1 MSSVLGC
8 LRLVAHVFWEAHALD
23 ELTAMYGSVIA
34 LQTCADTT
42 VSDNQHKQAGKLD
55 LEYRSCAHHIQR

>member
-42 VSDNQHKQAGKLD
+42 VSDNQHKPAGKLN
-55 LEYRSCAHHIQR
+55 LE